1 MKEATTA
8 ASNNWKP
15 QLSQSLR
22 CLQDQGQAHARSW
35 RKTIGQLSQGWRRN
49 WRAKQS
55 CEPLKAQGK
64 GCTRPKDQVSSPV
77 PHHPL
82 AKVITLHIPHSR
94 LDDKYLAQT
103 ESGPAAS
110 RGVIRKVQTLFTAGR
125 LGQRCTRETALG
137 RGEGPTAG
145 LSPPDES
152 QGWTALVPT
161 GLPVFCK
168 VWGHMTLTSRKKA
181 ARGLW
186 SCHEL
191 GR

>member
-1 MKEATTA
+1 MDPQPLLKEATTA

-15 QLSQSLR
+15 QLSQSSR
-22 CLQDQGQAHARSW
+22 CRQDQGQAHARSW
-35 RKTIGQLSQGWRRN
+35 RKTIGQLSQGWRRS

-55 CEPLKAQGK
+55 SEDTGK

-82 AKVITLHIPHSR
+82 AKVITLHMPHSR

-125 LGQRCTRETALG
+125 LRQRCTGETSLG
-137 RGEGPTAG
+137 RG
-145 LSPPDES
+145 
-152 QGWTALVPT
+152 
-161 GLPVFCK
+161 
-168 VWGHMTLTSRKKA
+168 
-181 ARGLW
+181 
-186 SCHEL
+186 
-191 GR
+191 